1 MSSLGK
7 KATTLAH
14 SAHPFQDFRHRQQLE
29 RTQQPLQEK
38 DGGLY
43 WYWPSGNIDIHYHR
57 LVDRKPHFRDKKA
70 LEREHN
76 RSRIKFAIYQKTV
89 SSPGWTDQK
98 KKPVLYS
105 LLRLGKP
112 TGYHPSLTA
121 ASENNIDNR
130 KQNSAVLASFFLH
143 EKLGTVGKVGC
154 ALCLIGSVVIV
165 LHSPEEKN
173 IESVDEILTYAMQP
187 GMLCS
192 LS

>member
-98 KKPVLYS
+98 KNLFFTPFCDLAN
-105 LLRLGKP
+105 LLDII
-112 TGYHPSLTA
+112 H
-121 ASENNIDNR
+121 
-130 KQNSAVLASFFLH
+130 
-143 EKLGTVGKVGC
+143 
-154 ALCLIGSVVIV
+154 
-165 LHSPEEKN
+165 HSPLHRKTTSTTGNKTVPSSHLFSFMRSWELWAR
-173 IESVDEILTYAMQP
+173 SDVPCASSAP
-187 GMLCS
+187 SS
-192 LS
+192 LFCTLQRKRTSSLWTRFSLMRCNQVCCAP